1 MTAVSI
7 QGAARATKTLGPAT
21 LRRAHGLNILNVA
34 GSFADM
40 GRQHGA
46 LLADDIRRGPMPYY
60 RTFAEKL
67 MRGTAPGVLGK
78 VARKVVQETVG
89 RRIAREIPDYGLATL
104 KGMAEG
110 ANLPFEQVLEAAT
123 MPDTLMWLAA
133 RLIQVKGI
141 SPATRH
147 RLALGLGCTSAIAW
161 GDATRDGKLYHARNL
176 DYHGVSCWP
185 STAAVVFHRPSEGQ
199 KYVSCAAAGVVLGG
213 FTAMNEAGLTL
224 TVHQH
229 MFTHR
234 TELGGTPIALVGDLV
249 MREAKTL
256 EQARAILARYKP
268 IGCWTYL
275 IADGHKQEVLCW
287 EEDPRRNVARIIPT
301 SASSFGYANIYLD
314 EELGA
319 SERDL
324 YPTYWRHNQG
334 RYAHATR
341 ILREQ
346 HGSLDAAGMA
356 GILADVG
363 DGRCRLRD
371 SIAMTLTVASVVF
384 RPEDGTLWVGTG
396 EAPTSHGLFVPFS
409 LRTGDVAEGV
419 ERFTPGDAFDPKM
432 RDAFERWRRAY
443 VAFVDDEDLTATRR
457 ELAMACT
464 LAPEQPAYHAVAG
477 MFALKDT
484 DVSSAEK
491 LLDRAIAIGH
501 PDEERI
507 ASFHLWRARAADV
520 GGDRPAAERGYRTVL
535 ALHADAAVRAAAERG
550 LRRPFNTR
558 DAKKIHVDMSLGDV
572 IGA

>member
-1 MTAVSI
+1 MTAVSLNA
-7 QGAARATKTLGPAT
+7 QPRVTAHGPAT

-34 GSFADM
+34 GTFEDM

-46 LLADDIRRGPMPYY
+46 LLRDEIRRGPMPYY

-67 MRGTAPGVLGK
+67 MRGTAPGAIGKLARRVL
-78 VARKVVQETVG
+78 QETVG
-89 RRIAREIPDYGLATL
+89 RRIARQIPEFGLDTLRGLAA
-104 KGMAEG
+104 GAE
-110 ANLPFEQVLEAAT
+110 LPFEEVLEAAT

-133 RLIQVKGI
+133 RFIDVKGI

-176 DYHGVSCWP
+176 DYHGVRCWP
-185 STAAVVFHRPSEGQ
+185 STAAVVFHRPAEGQ
-199 KYVSCAAAGVVLGG
+199 RYVSCSAAGVVLGG

-249 MREAKTL
+249 MREARTL
-256 EQARAILARYKP
+256 EEARAILSRYKP

-275 IADGHKQEVLCW
+275 IADGHRKEVLCW
-287 EEDPRRNVARIIPT
+287 EEDPRRNVARRVPT
-301 SASSFGYANIYLD
+301 SAQTFGYANIYLD

-319 SERDL
+319 NERDL

-334 RYAHATR
+334 RYAHANR
-341 ILREQ
+341 ILRER
-346 HGSLDAAGMA
+346 HGELDAAGMA
-356 GILADVG
+356 GILADIG
-363 DGRCRLRD
+363 DERCRLRD

-419 ERFTPGDAFDPKM
+419 ERFTPGDAFDPAM

-443 VAFVDDEDLTATRR
+443 VAYVDDEDLAATRR

-464 LAPEQPAYHAVAG
+464 LAPEQPAYQAVAG

-484 DVSSAEK
+484 DAIGATQ
-491 LLDRAIAIGH
+491 LFDRAIALGH
-501 PDEERI
+501 PDEERV
-507 ASFHLWRARAADV
+507 ASFHLWRARASDV
-520 GGDRPAAERGYRTVL
+520 AGARAAAERDYRAVIGM
-535 ALHADAAVRAAAERG
+535 HADPAVRAAAERG
-550 LRRPFNTR
+550 LRRAF
-558 DAKKIHVDMSLGDV
+558 DARAARKIHVDMSLGDV
-572 IGA
+572 IL